1 MKFGKDEIDN
11 VDQRIAKDVDKMIQS
26 FTNLLPEILIVPFL
40 IIFYWIKCYQISR
53 WIGPLSCL
61 ILFVIFSL
69 INYFLIQIVSR
80 YVYAQQKSE
89 GDFRFQ
95 HLRVRNQSE
104 SIAFIRFDLFGFL
117 FFILGLNMVSIVFQW

>member
-1 MKFGKDEIDN
+1 MNILNIRYKNEIDN

-26 FTNLLPEILIVPFL
+26 YTALLAEVILTPIL
-40 IIFYWIKCYQISR
+40 IIFYWIKCYEISQL
-53 WIGPLSCL
+53 GPFFCL
-61 ILFVIFSL
+61 VLFFIFSFINIHL
-69 INYFLIQIVSR
+69 IEFVSR

-104 SIAFIRFDLFGFL
+104 SIAFIRFDSFLVIMLF
-117 FFILGLNMVSIVFQW
+117 